1 MPDDRK
7 PDRPFPNA
15 GADYEDTVS
24 SRTTADG
31 PKAPPRNKSPE
42 HQYPAAERATGVNR
56 TDAKAP
62 GGPVNIGTKGKPN
75 DSGPEAAGQ
84 TPDKATGK
92 GSRDAAGGLA
102 KE

>member
-7 PDRPFPNA
+7 HPRA

-24 SRTTADG
+24 SHTTADG
-31 PKAPPRNKSPE
+31 PKAPPRDKSPE

-56 TDAKAP
+56 TDANAP
-62 GGPVNIGTKGKPN
+62 GGPVNIKVKGKPD

-84 TPDKATGK
+84 TPDQATGQ
-92 GSRDAAGGLA
+92 GSRGASAGLA